1 MHTLYFMELMDMGRL
16 NRMWKASFPRQRAL
30 SCMSGEREPSI
41 HTLMN
46 ELCLHHKYSVTSCC
60 LKHPLPLLSHSE
72 SYTVGCVTW
81 YCKLKSTHPPL
92 SYFCQGVLEQ
102 EKCGTTPPGASGT
115 PKRQRE
121 DCRLSRAGAL
131 LGKALRRPWRK

>member
-1 MHTLYFMELMDMGRL
+1 MHTLYFMELMDMGRP

-60 LKHPLPLLSHSE
+60 LKHPLPLLSHSDGLCNLVLQIKINP
-72 SYTVGCVTW
+72 SSPKLLLSGCFGAREMG
-81 YCKLKSTHPPL
+81 YSTPR
-92 SYFCQGVLEQ
+92 G
-102 EKCGTTPPGASGT
+102 
-115 PKRQRE
+115 QRNSKE
-121 DCRLSRAGAL
+121 TA
-131 LGKALRRPWRK
+131 